1 MSLRDALKPRIQD
14 LAMRFMDD
22 MRPEA
27 LALAQGEILEVGFG
41 TALNLRHYPPEVKNL
56 VGLDPMSTE
65 GVAKID
71 ERIAA
76 AGFPVERA
84 TLRAD
89 GDLPFDAGRF
99 DSVVTTWTL
108 CTIPH
113 PVVALQE
120 MRRVLKPGGRYLF
133 IEHGRADAE
142 GTARWQ
148 DRLNPLWRR
157 IADFGWDDRPAPV
170 MAARASVL
178 PSRVPE
184 LIESVGRSAASSD
197 LRTAIVSHPGFGSVL
212 IFWFADDEGPSN
224 DACLDALSQ
233 ARDAAHTAEGRMIVD
248 RCPSEVKSRLDVWD
262 EVGEPLSIMRRMK
275 AQYDPKGTLNPGRFA
290 GGI

>member
-27 LALAQGEILEVGFG
+27 LASAHGEVLEVGFG
-41 TALNLRHYPPEVKNL
+41 TALNLRHYPPEVKKV

-76 AGFPVERA
+76 ADFPVERA

-99 DSVVTTWTL
+99 DSIVTTWTL
-108 CTIPH
+108 CTIPE

-157 IADFGWDDRPAPV
+157 IADGCNINRRMDAIVEAGGFELTSLDRFR
-170 MAARASVL
+170 ARGPSVL
-178 PSRVPE
+178 
-184 LIESVGRSAASSD
+184 
-197 LRTAIVSHPGFGSVL
+197 
-212 IFWFADDEGPSN
+212 
-224 DACLDALSQ
+224 
-233 ARDAAHTAEGRMIVD
+233 
-248 RCPSEVKSRLDVWD
+248 
-262 EVGEPLSIMRRMK
+262 
-275 AQYDPKGTLNPGRFA
+275 AQMYRGVATRA
-290 GGI
+290 G